1 MVTGLTETD
10 LSQLLRPRPGDGET
24 PPLVEAVS
32 YQRWCEDYGVLE
44 SSQGVRV
51 TLLRVCSF
59 NLRRCGEL
67 VFR

>member
-1 MVTGLTETD
+1 M
-10 LSQLLRPRPGDGET
+10 
-24 PPLVEAVS
+24 VEAVS
-32 YQRWCEDYGVLE
+32 YQRRCEDNGVLE

-51 TLLRVCSF
+51 TLMRVCSF